1 MRHFRICNFEKYQPL
16 RKGKTAPWIR
26 LYASW
31 NNDYAIGQL
40 VDSHKAHFTGLLLI
54 AHATNNHI
62 PADSR
67 WLKTQMQASS
77 NVKIEVFEKL
87 GLIEFLDNKKISKE
101 KKQSSDKRGV
111 EKKGVESQSETQK
124 DSELKKE
131 TLISFYMDEFKR
143 VFKETPDM
151 KFKEDAAILKG
162 LEKTH
167 GTEKVKY
174 MITKLLTSKDSW
186 IATTGR
192 NVKVLKSQVNKLLIG
207 SKGNP
212 NQEGRVRV

>member
-31 NNDYAIGQL
+31 NNDWAIGQL

-111 EKKGVESQSETQK
+111 DKKGVESKSETQK
-124 DSELKKE
+124 DSEPRKE
-131 TLISFYMDEFKR
+131 TLISFYVDEFKR

-151 KFKEDAAILKG
+151 KYKEDAAILKG

-167 GTEKVKY
+167 GTEKVKC
-174 MITKLLTSKDSW
+174 MITKLLTSNDTW

>member
-31 NNDYAIGQL
+31 NNDWAIGQL

-67 WLKTQMQASS
+67 WLKTQMQASG

-87 GLIEFLDNKKISKE
+87 GLIEFLDDKKISKE

-111 EKKGVESQSETQK
+111 DKKGEELRSETQK

-207 SKGNP
+207 SSGNP